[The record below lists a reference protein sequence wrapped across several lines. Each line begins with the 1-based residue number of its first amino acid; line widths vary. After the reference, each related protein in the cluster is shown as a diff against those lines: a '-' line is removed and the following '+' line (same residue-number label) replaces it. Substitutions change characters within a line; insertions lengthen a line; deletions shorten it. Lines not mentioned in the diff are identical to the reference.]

1 VTEKINVLIVHPST
15 GMRMCMKA
23 HVNAHVHTHT
33 LTYFYFNSILERNT
47 MVTVTELNNN
57 KNLYNLLAASVLKYC
72 FNV

>member
-1 VTEKINVLIVHPST
+1 MTEKINVLIVHPSI

-23 HVNAHVHTHT
+23 HMHAHAHTH
-33 LTYFYFNSILERNT
+33 FYFNSILERNT

-57 KNLYNLLAASVLKYC
+57 RNLHNLLATSVLNYF